1 MKNWKPWMFEDSKI
15 PVWLSKV
22 APINVWAVSIACF
35 VFCKGK
41 LTEET
46 KRHET
51 IHFQQYLE
59 TLVLGFLVLYL
70 FDFLWLAL
78 VKGKGFSSE
87 AYKGIRL
94 EQEAHA
100 MDRDTSYLATRKR
113 FAWLRYYSLG

>member
-1 MKNWKPWMFEDSKI
+1 MRNLKPIFVEYSRV
-15 PVWLSKV
+15 PRWLSRV
-22 APINVWAVSIACF
+22 APINIGAITLFCV
-35 VFCKGK
+35 VFSRGK
-41 LTEET
+41 ISDTT